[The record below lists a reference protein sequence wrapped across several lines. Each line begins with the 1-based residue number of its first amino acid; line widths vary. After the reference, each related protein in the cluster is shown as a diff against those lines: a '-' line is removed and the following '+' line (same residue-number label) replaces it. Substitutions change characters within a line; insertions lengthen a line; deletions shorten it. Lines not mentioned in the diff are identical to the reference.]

1 MRSVL
6 SRLTTPGPLLAI
18 GLGATTVAGS
28 LWIATFNHSLSPQ
41 SATVLLSFYFL
52 VGTIG
57 TGVLA
62 GLEQE
67 MTRTVARAHAVGR
80 PVGAAVRG
88 QLRQAAGLAAVT
100 VVVLAAAS
108 PLLLS
113 HWLGHSWLMGLAL
126 LAGLASTWAAFLVRG
141 VLAGCQ
147 DFRFYSLTLVVQG
160 VATIVPSSLL
170 ALAWS
175 GHMVGYAFVFALAP
189 LVSAISG
196 LASPTAR
203 RSWRAIG
210 GAAGAGAVPQPEPAG
225 AAEAAEATGLAEPA
239 EQAGPIGSA
248 GPSESAAST
257 AGMIF
262 AEEVVATGD
271 GAEAMPTPA
280 APEAADEPGGSARE
294 KLILLTLATLVSQ
307 LLINAV
313 PLIIDHQVRPEVAKS
328 LGSSM
333 GMSRLALLCLFPLQ
347 APLLP
352 LLAAA
357 AVRHDFREVRRKVGF
372 LVAACL
378 GAGALGVI
386 VVAAVGPWLLRTYFG
401 SSYRLSEIFLAALAL
416 STAFLMTAFVLQSAQ
431 VALNR
436 HRVVFASW
444 LAGLAAMAVVF
455 VLPLAPLTAAAWAGI
470 LGPLVVT
477 VIAAGDVMLV
487 TRSVPS
493 VIKPAADS
501 SGGGPAPVEAPVET
515 PVEAV
520 APVVAEA
527 VAEAGATAAPVAEG
541 VRR

>member
-18 GLGATTVAGS
+18 GLGSTTVAGS
-28 LWIATFNHSLSPQ
+28 LWIATANRSLDDH
-41 SATVLLSFYFL
+41 SATALLSFYFL

-67 MTRTVARAHAVGR
+67 MTRTVARTHAAGR
-80 PVGAAVRG
+80 AVGAAVRG
-88 QLRQAAGLAAVT
+88 QLRQALGLAAVT
-100 VVVLAAAS
+100 VVALAAAS

-113 HWLGHSWLMGLAL
+113 HWLRHSWTMELAL
-126 LAGLASTWAAFLVRG
+126 LAGLAATWASFLVRG

-147 DFRFYSLTLVVQG
+147 DFRYYSFTLVVQG
-160 VATIVPSSLL
+160 VATIVPSVVL
-170 ALAWS
+170 ALA
-175 GHMVGYAFVFALAP
+175 GHGHLLGYAFVFALAP
-189 LVSAISG
+189 LVAALSG
-196 LASPTAR
+196 LASPALR
-203 RSWRAIG
+203 RSWRATG
-210 GAAGAGAVPQPEPAG
+210 TAAPSGAAGFAEDAH
-225 AAEAAEATGLAEPA
+225 AAE
-239 EQAGPIGSA
+239 
-248 GPSESAAST
+248 
-257 AGMIF
+257 
-262 AEEVVATGD
+262 
-271 GAEAMPTPA
+271 
-280 APEAADEPGGSARE
+280 EPGGSPRE

-313 PLIIDHQVRPEVAKS
+313 PLIINPRLDPGAAKS

-357 AVRHDFREVRRKVGF
+357 AVRRDFREVRRKTGF

-378 GAGALGVI
+378 GAGVLG
-386 VVAAVGPWLLRTYFG
+386 VAAVAAAGPWLLKAYFG
-401 SSYRLSEIFLAALAL
+401 ASTTLSRPFLSALAL

-436 HRVVFASW
+436 HRLVFASW

-455 VLPLAPLTAAAWAGI
+455 VLPLSPLGAAAWAGI

-477 VIAAGDVMLV
+477 VIAAADVMFV
-487 TRSVPS
+487 TRSRRTVNAAATGDILGAAQS
-493 VIKPAADS
+493 SPA
-501 SGGGPAPVEAPVET
+501 V
-515 PVEAV
+515 
-520 APVVAEA
+520 
-527 VAEAGATAAPVAEG
+527 EG